1 MKYTLITG
9 AASGLGKELARIYAE
24 NGNNLLLIDYDEEN
38 LNKVNEE
45 LKNKYNNLDFKIY
58 CCDLSNID
66 NIKEVYKISKE
77 HDMFINNLVNCA
89 GFGDCKDFKDMDLDL
104 QLKMVEVD
112 CSAVLAFCRLFVD
125 DMIKNNEG
133 HIINVSS
140 IAGLYPG
147 PYMCTYHCCKS
158 FVYSFSSAL
167 SYELRKT
174 NIKALTLCPG
184 PFNSKFVDKAHNGYT
199 FKLKKP
205 LEAADV
211 ARIAYKKSQKGKDLY
226 IIGFNNR
233 VQYFFSRFVPH
244 SFILKTSAKTIKKDA

>member
-1 MKYTLITG
+1 
-9 AASGLGKELARIYAE
+9 
-24 NGNNLLLIDYDEEN
+24 
-38 LNKVNEE
+38 
-45 LKNKYNNLDFKIY
+45 
-58 CCDLSNID
+58 
-66 NIKEVYKISKE
+66 
-77 HDMFINNLVNCA
+77 
-89 GFGDCKDFKDMDLDL
+89 
-104 QLKMVEVD
+104 
-112 CSAVLAFCRLFVD
+112 
-125 DMIKNNEG
+125 MIKNNEG

-174 NIKALTLCPG
+174 NIKVLTLCPG

-244 SFILKTSAKTIKKDA
+244 SFVLKTSAKTIKKDA

>member
-1 MKYTLITG
+1 
-9 AASGLGKELARIYAE
+9 
-24 NGNNLLLIDYDEEN
+24 
-38 LNKVNEE
+38 
-45 LKNKYNNLDFKIY
+45 
-58 CCDLSNID
+58 
-66 NIKEVYKISKE
+66 
-77 HDMFINNLVNCA
+77 MFINNLVNCA

-158 FVYSFSSAL
+158 FVYSFSEAL

-174 NIKALTLCPG
+174 NIKVLTLCPG

-205 LEAADV
+205 LDAVDV
-211 ARIAYKKSQKGKDLY
+211 AKIAYKKSQKGKDLY
-226 IIGFNNR
+226 IIGLNNR